1 MTEKLTFEQE
11 FKSKLA
17 IQGLSMRKFAEE
29 LKIVPQNLS
38 QRVKRG
44 TISYDE
50 ALELADKLGY
60 KIEWIKKV

>member
-1 MTEKLTFEQE
+1 MKEKLTFEQE

-17 IQGLSMRKFAEE
+17 INNISMRKFAEE
-29 LKIVPQNLS
+29 LGQVPQNLS

-50 ALELADKLGY
+50 AVKFADKLGY
-60 KIEWIKKV
+60 CIEWVKK